1 MLNIKNNIDE
11 INFYVGLNRDIFIM
25 EINNN
30 SSFEFYDKYLI
41 ELTPREFID
50 FSNFL
55 IDYIPDDD
63 IEDNPPLSMLLNYMC
78 GYNIMNSSEGK
89 FPDFSSIVER
99 VNALKETHILERIKK
114 ENESLK
120 KEIKTNGELRSKN
133 ERL

>member
-1 MLNIKNNIDE
+1 MLNIKKNIDE
-11 INFYVGLNRDIFIM
+11 INFYVGLNRDVFIK
-25 EINNN
+25 EINSN

-41 ELTPREFID
+41 ELMPREFID

-55 IDYIPDDD
+55 IDYILNDS
-63 IEDNPPLSMLLNYMC
+63 IEDNHPLSILLNYMY
-78 GYNIMNSSEGK
+78 GYEVMNSSENK
-89 FPDFSSIVER
+89 LPDFSSIVQR
-99 VNALKETHILERIKK
+99 VNALKENHIQERIKK